1 MKEFI
6 SVPMQPVHMY
16 PGLIRKGDIEMKEII
31 GEDNFMKL
39 LSNMKEGDYGKHT
52 PNTVEFFIKN
62 AVIKE
67 VDIEKIEKK
76 ISTVCM
82 ITNKDISL
90 RFSDCTIID
99 TKISDSCLDYLVF
112 ERCQMNNV
120 KLDHLALAHFC
131 IGNSEEKIYKLVLSK
146 SSIELLSLTGED
158 MNYMQESLFENN
170 KIDSLYVDTLDMRCN
185 MAKNNKISYI
195 AKIANVK
202 RGW

>member
-39 LSNMKEGDYGKHT
+39 LANMKEGDYKEEDF
-52 PNTVEFFIKN
+52 NTAKFFIKN

-76 ISTVCM
+76 ISTM
-82 ITNKDISL
+82 WAIKDKDISL
-90 RFSDCTIID
+90 RFSDCSIID
-99 TKISDSCLDYLVF
+99 TKISDSCLDYLTF
-112 ERCQMNNV
+112 ERCQMSNV
-120 KLDHLALAHFC
+120 KLDHLVLDHLS
-131 IGNSEEKIYKLVLSK
+131 IGNSKEKIYKLVLSK

-158 MNYMQESLFENN
+158 IDYIQESIFENN
-170 KIDSLYVDTLDMRCN
+170 KIDQLYVDTLDMRCN
-185 MAKNNKISYI
+185 MAKNNKIRYI
-195 AKIANVK
+195 SKISNVM